1 MSIANSKG
9 NRRLYIPSYQIHNV
23 LKVYSRQ
30 VSQSRIIERQKEL
43 STKTSADQID
53 ISAEGKRKMIVD
65 KVAADIVDRITQFGP
80 RDPIE
85 QDIVNQLQNELG
97 KPVESDEENEQDQD
111 FVFNVIDDENKKTTN
126 SLSLEGTHFITKR
139 LEQLAKEEVDR
150 NMEK

>member
-1 MSIANSKG
+1 MPIENCKG

-30 VSQSRIIERQKEL
+30 VSQSRIVERQKEL
-43 STKTSADQID
+43 STKTSVDKID
-53 ISAEGKRKMIVD
+53 ISAEGKRKTIVD

-97 KPVESDEENEQDQD
+97 KPAELNEETEQHQE
-111 FVFNVIDDENKKTTN
+111 FVFNVIDAENKKTTN
-126 SLSLEGTHFITKR
+126 SLSLEGTHFITRR

-150 NMEK
+150 NMEN

>member
-1 MSIANSKG
+1 M
-9 NRRLYIPSYQIHNV
+9 YIPSYQIHNV

-43 STKTSADQID
+43 SSKTSADQID
-53 ISAEGKRKMIVD
+53 ISAEGKRRMIVD

-85 QDIVNQLQNELG
+85 QDIVNQLENEFG
-97 KPVESDEENEQDQD
+97 KPVGSDEENEHDQD

>member
-1 MSIANSKG
+1 MPIAISKG

-43 STKTSADQID
+43 SAKTSADKID

-97 KPVESDEENEQDQD
+97 KPVDSDEENEQDQN
-111 FVFNVIDDENKKTTN
+111 FVFNIIDDENKKTTN
-126 SLSLEGTHFITKR
+126 SMSMEGTHFITKR
-139 LEQLAKEEVDR
+139 LEQLAKEEIDR

>member
-1 MSIANSKG
+1 M
-9 NRRLYIPSYQIHNV
+9 YIPSYQIHNV

-43 STKTSADQID
+43 SAKTSADKID

-97 KPVESDEENEQDQD
+97 KPVDSDEENEQDQN
-111 FVFNVIDDENKKTTN
+111 FVFNIIDDENKKTTN
-126 SLSLEGTHFITKR
+126 SMSMEGTHFITKR
-139 LEQLAKEEVDR
+139 LEQLAKEEIDR

>member
-1 MSIANSKG
+1 MPISNNKG

-43 STKTSADQID
+43 SKNTSDDKIN

-80 RDPIE
+80 KDPIE
-85 QDIVNQLQNELG
+85 QDIVDQLQDELG
-97 KPVESDEENEQDQD
+97 KPVESDEEDGKDQD
-111 FVFNVIDDENKKTTN
+111 FVFNVIDDE
-126 SLSLEGTHFITKR
+126 S
-139 LEQLAKEEVDR
+139 
-150 NMEK
+150 

>member
-1 MSIANSKG
+1 MPIEDCKG
-9 NRRLYIPSYQIHNV
+9 NRRLYIPSYQIQNV
-23 LKVYSRQ
+23 LKVYSKQ
-30 VSQSRIIERQKEL
+30 VSQSRIAERQKEL
-43 STKTSADQID
+43 GTKTSVDKID
-53 ISAEGKRKMIVD
+53 ISAEGKRKTIVD

-85 QDIVNQLQNELG
+85 QDIVDQLQNELG

-111 FVFNVIDDENKKTTN
+111 FIFNVIDDENKKTTN

>member
-1 MSIANSKG
+1 MPISNNKG

-30 VSQSRIIERQKEL
+30 VSQSRIIERQKDL
-43 STKTSADQID
+43 GSKTSDDKIN

-65 KVAADIVDRITQFGP
+65 KVAADIVDRITHFGP
-80 RDPIE
+80 KDPIE
-85 QDIVNQLQNELG
+85 QGIVDQLENGLG
-97 KPVESDEENEQDQD
+97 KPVESDEAGGKDQN
-111 FVFNVIDDENKKTTN
+111 FVFNVIDDENNKTKN
-126 SLSLEGTHFITKR
+126 SLSLEGTHFITKK

>member
-1 MSIANSKG
+1 
-9 NRRLYIPSYQIHNV
+9 LYIPSYQIHNV

-43 STKTSADQID
+43 SSKTSADQID
-53 ISAEGKRKMIVD
+53 ISAEGKRRMIVD

-85 QDIVNQLQNELG
+85 QDIVNQLENEFG
-97 KPVESDEENEQDQD
+97 KPVGSDEENEHDQD

>member
-1 MSIANSKG
+1 MPIENCKG

-30 VSQSRIIERQKEL
+30 VSQSRIVERQKEL
-43 STKTSADQID
+43 STKTSVDKID
-53 ISAEGKRKMIVD
+53 ISAEGKRKTIVD

-97 KPVESDEENEQDQD
+97 KPAESDEETEQDQE
-111 FVFNVIDDENKKTTN
+111 FVFNVIDAENKKTTN
-126 SLSLEGTHFITKR
+126 SLSLEGTHFITRR

-150 NMEK
+150 NMEN

>member
-1 MSIANSKG
+1 MPIANSKG

-30 VSQSRIIERQKEL
+30 VSQSKIIERQKEL
-43 STKTSADQID
+43 STKTSVDQID

-97 KPVESDEENEQDQD
+97 EPVESDEENGQDQN

>member
-1 MSIANSKG
+1 MPIANSKG

-23 LKVYSRQ
+23 LKVYGRQ

-43 STKTSADQID
+43 GTKTSADKIN

-85 QDIVNQLQNELG
+85 QDIVNKLENEFG
-97 KPVESDEENEQDQD
+97 KPVESDEENEQNQD
-111 FVFNVIDDENKKTTN
+111 FIFNVIDDENKKTTN
-126 SLSLEGTHFITKR
+126 SLSLDGTHFITKR

-150 NMEK
+150 NMEE

>member
-1 MSIANSKG
+1 MPIAISKG

-43 STKTSADQID
+43 SAKTSADKID

-97 KPVESDEENEQDQD
+97 KPVDSDEENEQDQN

-126 SLSLEGTHFITKR
+126 SMSMEGTHFITKR
-139 LEQLAKEEVDR
+139 LEQLAKEEIDR